1 MTTIRRATP
10 TDRDPINAVLGVVWP
25 GAKADTAELEDPLHI
40 VLVAELDGQVVGCV
54 AGNLVRTLGRWNA
67 YTSRLAVHP
76 DQRGQGIATLLMQCI
91 TAELDTFARSVN
103 QEILVLGT
111 IRPDRTG
118 SRLAHVRAGWQQ
130 YAAASTDPK
139 GWDLFGR
146 FVGIEW
152 PDANAA

>member
-10 TDRDPINAVLGVVWP
+10 TDLDPINAVLGVVWP
-25 GAKADTAELEDPLHI
+25 GAIAGAAELEDPLHI
-40 VLVAELDGQVVGCV
+40 VLVAELDGRVVGCV

-76 DQRGQGIATLLMQCI
+76 DARGQGIATLLMQCI
-91 TAELDTFARSVN
+91 TSELDRFAREHN

-111 IRPDRTG
+111 IRGDRTG
-118 SRLAHVRAGWQQ
+118 SRLAHIRAGWKQ

-152 PDANAA
+152 PDGGIA

>member
-1 MTTIRRATP
+1 VTTIRRATP
-10 TDRDPINAVLGVVWP
+10 ADLAPINAVLDVVWP
-25 GAKADTAELEDPLHI
+25 GVVAKPGDLEDPLHI

-76 DQRGQGIATLLMQCI
+76 DQRGQGIATLLMQGI
-91 TAELDTFARSVN
+91 TSELDRFAREVN

-130 YAAASTDPK
+130 FAAARTNPT

-152 PDANAA
+152 PVDEH